1 MSGSLS
7 APPRFVAVS
16 LVDGQPIV
24 ASHSIR
30 KVLETAADLASFGIG
45 HHPRTEV
52 LDCDGEAEAVR
63 RGEMRLAGARERF
76 ATVYR
81 AERADGLPPIPILA
95 DRVPHQETTP

>member
-16 LVDGQPIV
+16 LVDGQPIA

-81 AERADGLPPIPILA
+81 AEGADGLLPIPILA
-95 DRVPHQETTP
+95 DRVPHQETKS